1 MNPKTKKYLLI
12 GGAVVA
18 VAAIWWFFG
27 RKKGS
32 TTTTKIKAPKGA
44 IQKAVKKAVQ
54 ARKGK
59 PVEPAPT
66 ASPEVQ

>member
-27 RKKGS
+27 RKKGAA
-32 TTTTKIKAPKGA
+32 TTKTTLKAPKGA
-44 IQKAVKKAVQ
+44 IKKVVQKAVK
-54 ARKGK
+54 ARGGK
-59 PVEPAPT
+59 PVEPMPT
-66 ASPEVQ
+66 PEAQ